1 MQIKVVGAGF
11 SGLVTAYYLVKE
23 GFTVRVVERQSRP
36 GGLIKTIRTEHG
48 PVETA
53 ANGIRN
59 SVRLEK
65 MCADIG
71 VPLQTTRR
79 EARAR
84 FIFRGEPKRFPL
96 SGAEVLKLGFRFAA
110 SASSLRPRPFETI
123 VDWGRRVIGVG
134 ATEFFLA
141 PALSGIYAGD
151 PERLSASLVFG
162 QADLPAHLQTTR
174 PMRPKLHGTVSPPK
188 GMQQLIDGLCKYLED
203 AGAEFVFN
211 HDHQIAPDEPAIV
224 CTSARA
230 AAECLANAAPP
241 LSKSLRQIEMMPVVT
256 ATCQYGP
263 AAAKLKGFG
272 CLFPRSEGFRARG
285 VLFNE
290 YIFEGRGPAH
300 SETWIFGGA
309 MDQEIERLTDSELIE
324 LIARERQRLYG
335 SVDEPIGVHLTKW
348 PEALPHYSIDLERI
362 LTELPAPPAKV
373 ALVGNYLGRIGLAK
387 LIERAAFVAEQ
398 FRQTVRGTG
407 PANRGP
413 RAGSPRGVV
422 DREGSA

>member
-1 MQIKVVGAGF
+1 MQVKIVGAGF
-11 SGLVTAYYLVKE
+11 SGLVTAYYLVKA
-23 GFTVRVVERQSRP
+23 GFTVQVVERESRP

-71 VPLQTTRR
+71 VPLQATRR

-84 FIFRGEPKRFPL
+84 FIFRGAPKRFPL
-96 SGAEVLKLGFRFAA
+96 SGPEVLKLGFRFAA

-123 VDWGRRVIGVG
+123 VDWGRRVIGAG
-134 ATEFFLA
+134 ATDFFLA

-162 QADLPAHLQTTR
+162 QAALPAHLQTTR

-188 GMQQLIDGLCKYLED
+188 GMQQLIDGLRTHLEH

-211 HDHQIAPDEPAIV
+211 QDCQIAPGRPAVV
-224 CTSARA
+224 CTSARGA
-230 AAECLANAAPP
+230 ADCLADAAPE
-241 LSKSLRQIEMMPVVT
+241 LSESLRQIEMMPVVT
-256 ATCQYGP
+256 ATCQYER

-290 YIFEGRGPAH
+290 YIFDGRGPAH

-309 MDQEIERLTDSELIE
+309 MDREIGQLTDFELIE
-324 LIARERQRLYG
+324 LIAGERERLYG
-335 SVDEPIGVHLTKW
+335 SVDEPIGVHLTSW

-362 LTELPAPPAKV
+362 LTELPAPPANV

-387 LIERAAFVAEQ
+387 LIERAAFVANE
-398 FRQTVRGTG
+398 FGGLSSTVTG
-407 PANRGP
+407 GA
-413 RAGSPRGVV
+413 A
-422 DREGSA
+422 